1 MDSLQKIKHKYYE
14 IKSKLK
20 VEYAKFE
27 DVSQA
32 VKENALRFIA
42 ASDFRE
48 TLDTKPLSL
57 QEFKFSYFND
67 RLPGKESSH
76 VNYEVRKI
84 LDKIAIPLSE
94 RFGGRFIPDGSSAD
108 GTKVIKPN
116 EFDYLY
122 EIGIYPVELTHM
134 RDGLTCDVSH
144 NGTPLS
150 SAEIFQQFSDKICEI
165 VKEFPESDLDHGGF
179 ANPRFS
185 GIRINAPAVTLLFMW
200 KAIDTYLLSVDIAV
214 GIRIPDHE
222 HNNILGDQNNVNR
235 VLLKYIERDNPWF
248 TVSKNF
254 HLVSAIPPSVS
265 WNITA
270 SCFESNVMSALP
282 AECPFKQAI
291 RITKIICHDV
301 VDQIWSS
308 KLDGKPLGYPFRDL
322 HAIEEVNVTLDTQRL
337 ETLSQSMAY
346 VHIMQS
352 YEDAVKRNEIPI
364 REVTLNSFAIKQ
376 LAFKEACRTPGA
388 FGHEP
393 LDAIVHKLLLAI
405 WKSLSEEKLFHI
417 PHCFLSYRVRII
429 SISSIAA
436 DHWLYLNLIIKEQCR
451 QIHQKL
457 SGQLLEPYQVEKL
470 LPGRIELKSVFKGAT
485 AQEQVQFI
493 SKLEASLVHLLELL
507 QQHEPAN
514 PVWVEEMVNLPPEIH
529 QQKPDFCLRGYNNV
543 TIRGNTE
550 PTTPYSVLLIMNPV
564 GKHLAP
570 LYDKVEQKKPLMQK
584 LTEHLKDFRGQ
595 EVTDTIYILL
605 HENSVL
611 RFRSLLRIFIIK
623 FVR

>member
-1 MDSLQKIKHKYYE
+1 MESLQQIKHEYFE
-14 IKSKLK
+14 IKSRLQ
-20 VEYAKFE
+20 VEYTKFKN
-27 DVSQA
+27 VSEA
-32 VKENALRFIA
+32 VKENAFTFIA

-48 TLDTKPLSL
+48 TLSTKPLSL
-57 QEFKFSYFND
+57 QEFKLTSFND
-67 RLPGKESSH
+67 RLPGKESCQ

-108 GTKVIKPN
+108 GTKVITPN

-122 EIGIYPVELTHM
+122 EIGIYNPVELTQI

-150 SAEIFQQFSDKICEI
+150 SAEIFQQFSDNICEI
-165 VKEFPESDLDHGGF
+165 VKELPDSDLDNVGHGGF

-200 KAIDTYLLSVDIAV
+200 KAIDAYLLSVDIAV
-214 GIRIPDHE
+214 GIRISDHE
-222 HNNILGDQNNVNR
+222 HNNVLGEQNNVNR

-248 TVSKNF
+248 TVDKIF
-254 HLVSAIPPSVS
+254 HLVAAISPSVS

-270 SCFESNVMSALP
+270 SCFESNVVSALP

-301 VDQIWSS
+301 VDQIWSY
-308 KLDGKPLGYPFRDL
+308 KLDGKTLGYPFRDL
-322 HAIEEVNVTLDTQRL
+322 NATEEVNGHINVTLDAEQL
-337 ETLSQSMAY
+337 ETLTHCMAY
-346 VHIMQS
+346 VHIIQP

-376 LAFKEACRTPGA
+376 LAFKKACETPVA
-388 FGHEP
+388 FGPEP
-393 LDAIVHKLLLAI
+393 SDAIVHKLLLAI

-417 PHCFLSYRVRII
+417 PHCLLPCRVRIL

-451 QIHQKL
+451 QVHQQL
-457 SGQLLEPYQVEKL
+457 SGQLLEPYQMEKL
-470 LPGRIELKSVFKGAT
+470 LTLPGSTELKSVYKGTT

-493 SKLEASLVHLLELL
+493 SKLEASFVHLLKLL
-507 QQHEPAN
+507 QKHEPAN
-514 PVWVEEMVNLPPEIH
+514 PVWVEERINLPPEIH
-529 QQKPDFCLRGYNNV
+529 QQKPDFCLRGYNNA
-543 TIRGNTE
+543 TIRENTE
-550 PTTPYSVLLIMNPV
+550 TTVPYSVLLIMNPV

-570 LYDKVEQKKPLMQK
+570 LYDKAEQKKPLVQT
-584 LTEHLKDFRGQ
+584 LTEHLKDFMGQ
-595 EVTDTIYILL
+595 EVTYTIYIIAR
-605 HENSVL
+605 EQC
-611 RFRSLLRIFIIK
+611 FKI
-623 FVR
+623 